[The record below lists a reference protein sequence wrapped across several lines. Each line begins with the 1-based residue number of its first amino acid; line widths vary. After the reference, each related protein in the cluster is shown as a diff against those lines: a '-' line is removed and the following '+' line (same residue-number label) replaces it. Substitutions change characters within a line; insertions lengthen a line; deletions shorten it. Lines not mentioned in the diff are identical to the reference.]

1 MEEEAQFDPR
11 QLRKGHPSRRLRH
24 LVLCLELRADA
35 DMLDHLAKSL
45 ALFASEPERMKG
57 PLFVVEAELVESRI
71 EALVARLEK
80 RFKERALV
88 EAELPAEDAYRE
100 SYAGPRAMAGE
111 DMERWSPLIRRLVF
125 DGWRPYVQD
134 PETYHVHPNP
144 DPGT

>member
-1 MEEEAQFDPR
+1 MEEEAQFDPGSCAR
-11 QLRKGHPSRRLRH
+11 GTRR
-24 LVLCLELRADA
+24 VGCATWCCVLELRADA

-134 PETYHVHPNP
+134 PET
-144 DPGT
+144 